1 MLFTESL
8 HGTTLYI
15 GIISTPN
22 NPETQ
27 TQQLINLRE
36 INWFAQDHIHLV
48 VWMGTRNQIKSV
60 HYQVHALPFNV
71 HPPKSL

>member
-27 TQQLINLRE
+27 TQQLINSTNTA
-36 INWFAQDHIHLV
+36 IN
-48 VWMGTRNQIKSV
+48 
-60 HYQVHALPFNV
+60 
-71 HPPKSL
+71 

>member
-27 TQQLINLRE
+27 T
-36 INWFAQDHIHLV
+36 
-48 VWMGTRNQIKSV
+48 RN
-60 HYQVHALPFNV
+60 
-71 HPPKSL
+71 